1 MNSHTPEQPASN
13 SPAAPSGV
21 VCSDGLEHP
30 AYDPETRL
38 EELTA
43 KIQRGEGL
51 TMAERIERQGII
63 FNHHGNISKIKI
75 QIV

>member
-1 MNSHTPEQPASN
+1 MSEPNVTEQPEAL
-13 SPAAPSGV
+13 PV
-21 VCSDGLEHP
+21 VACSAGLEHP
-30 AYDPETRL
+30 ACDPETRL
-38 EELTA
+38 AELTS
-43 KIQRGEGL
+43 KVWCGEGL